1 MLAVKLPD
9 RAADVPFETRYTSAM
24 ALCPAAGDASAAVAG
39 RSCIWRIRIL
49 PLNSVEE
56 RPPLTPLSWFAPPGI
71 GVGAAFTR
79 AGGNIESA
87 PNVSAAMRRTRV
99 IIVLPC

>member
-9 RAADVPFETRYTSAM
+9 RAAHVTFETRYTSAM
-24 ALCPAAGDASAAVAG
+24 AFCPAAGEASAAVAG
-39 RSCIWRIRIL
+39 RSCILRMRIF

-79 AGGNIESA
+79 GGGDIER
-87 PNVSAAMRRTRV
+87 AASGRTAARKKRTK
-99 IIVLPC
+99 

>member
-9 RAADVPFETRYTSAM
+9 RAADVPFETRYTSAT
-24 ALCPAAGDASAAVAG
+24 AVCPAAGDASAAVAG
-39 RSCIWRIRIL
+39 RSCIWRMRIF

-56 RPPLTPLSWFAPPGI
+56 RPPVTPFSWFAPPGI

-79 AGGNIESA
+79 AGDDIESA
-87 PNVSAAMRRTRV
+87 PNVSTAVRRRRV
-99 IIVLPC
+99 I